1 MATRKQRTAPIA
13 PRIEPIRGSVG
24 APAVPGNR
32 DITEQPGQNDDG
44 RRSDA
49 SAHHVGVAVS
59 SVMGG
64 PPAPKKYVRAK
75 Y

>member
-1 MATRKQRTAPIA
+1 MPKRTQRTAPIA
-13 PRIEPIRGSVG
+13 PRIEPISGSVG
-24 APAVPGNR
+24 APPAPGSR

-49 SAHHVGVAVS
+49 SAHHAGKAVADQFG
-59 SVMGG
+59 GG
-64 PPAPKKYVRAK
+64 PVERKYPRAR